1 MSNAT
6 SLAIAVHRADHP
18 GEPGEPGAEGEHQI
32 RVGTASWTDKT
43 LIACGRFYPKGAT
56 TAEARLRFYAAQF
69 PIVEV
74 DSSYYAMPTPATA
87 QLWAERTP
95 PGFVMNVKAFRL
107 FTGHQTAA
115 RVLHAD
121 LRPALGSLADAAS
134 FFYGDV
140 PAELRSELWLRF
152 RDALLPLRAAGKLGL
167 VHFQFPPW
175 VVCDAAGRAQVAHCA
190 ERMAG
195 FDLSAEFR
203 HQTWFGARDQASTL
217 AFLRELALAHTVVDG
232 PQGFANSVPAVW
244 EATHPRYALVRL
256 HGRNARTWN
265 IRGATSASDRFNYDY
280 PETELGE
287 LAPRIERL
295 ALTALQTHVIFNN
308 NMEDQGQRN
317 ARSLIGLLAGRGR
330 RPAG

>member
-1 MSNAT
+1 MSNAS
-6 SLAIAVHRADHP
+6 SLAIAVHGADA
-18 GEPGEPGAEGEHQI
+18 PGAGAPAEGHQI

-56 TAEARLRFYAAQF
+56 TAEARLRHYASQF

-95 PGFVMNVKAFRL
+95 VGFVMNVKAFRL
-107 FTGHQTAA
+107 FTGHQTAP

-121 LRPALGSLADAAS
+121 LRAALGGADGAS

-140 PAELRSELWLRF
+140 PAGIRSELWLRF
-152 RDALLPLRAAGKLGL
+152 REALLPLRAAGKLGL

-175 VVCDAAGRAQVAHCA
+175 ITGDAAGRAQVAHCA

-195 FDLSAEFR
+195 FDLSTEFR
-203 HQTWFGARDQASTL
+203 HQSWFTPGDAASTL
-217 AFLRELALAHTVVDG
+217 AFLRELGMAHTVVDG

-244 EATHPRYALVRL
+244 EATQPCYALVRL

-280 PETELGE
+280 PETELAE

-295 ALTALQTHVIFNN
+295 ALTAMQTHVIFNN

-317 ARSLIGLLAGRGR
+317 ARSLIGLLER
-330 RPAG
+330 RLGPA